1 MTNSDYE
8 LLRNVIAQDEGLRL
22 TPYQDTQGKWTIGY
36 GHNLSDRGISQAV
49 ADLLREEDLQV
60 AQADL
65 FKNFPVVLT
74 LNAARQIV
82 LISMC
87 FNLGILRLGRFAK
100 MWTAIE
106 AGNFSQAAI
115 EMLDST
121 WASQVGARAMR
132 LAETMHSGELNKT
145 YIPLWAKEQA
155 GP

>member
-1 MTNSDYE
+1 MNSNDYD

-22 TPYQDTQGKWTIGY
+22 TPYQDTAGKWTIGY
-36 GHNLSDRGISQAV
+36 GHNLTDRGISQAV
-49 ADLLREEDLQV
+49 ADQLREEDLQV
-60 AQADL
+60 AMADL

-74 LNAARQIV
+74 LNPARQIV
-82 LISMC
+82 LIAMC

-100 MWTAIE
+100 MWAAIE

-145 YIPLWAKEQA
+145 YVPLWAKGQA
-155 GP
+155 